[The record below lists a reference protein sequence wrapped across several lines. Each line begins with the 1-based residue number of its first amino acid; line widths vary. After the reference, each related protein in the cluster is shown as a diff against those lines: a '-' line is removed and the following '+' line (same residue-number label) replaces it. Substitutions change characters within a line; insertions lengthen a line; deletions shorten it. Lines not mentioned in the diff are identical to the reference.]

1 VERPSILRKDLTLRL
16 KTGVSTPKLGA
27 KHQTAKGLDT
37 ARVDIRNVLGRAR
50 QQRLLE
56 LASVVELALARVEL
70 GIGRA
75 GKQSCCC
82 ESTAH
87 LGMELTEESIAED
100 P

>member
-1 VERPSILRKDLTLRL
+1 
-16 KTGVSTPKLGA
+16 
-27 KHQTAKGLDT
+27 
-37 ARVDIRNVLGRAR
+37 
-50 QQRLLE
+50 
-56 LASVVELALARVEL
+56 VVELALARVEL